1 MTTTAAPP
9 ATVVARV
16 VAGKEWSP
24 GDAVSVGTFCSF
36 VQAQEGYRG
45 QLTYAAAAPPR
56 EARTVPLASASLS
69 PPLEAA
75 LRARG
80 VSALFCHQAAALQAQ
95 RAGQH
100 VIVATGTSS
109 GKSLSYMVPAIE
121 AVIAKPTARVL
132 LLFPTKALAQDQLGK
147 LSALAEAACP
157 MLLAATLDGDTP
169 KADRLQLR
177 QRCHVFLSNPDL
189 LAATIL
195 PRHDEWSEVL
205 SNLALVAVDEAH
217 AYHGVFGSHV
227 ALVLRRLRRLCALY
241 GASPTFVGCSA
252 TIASPRAHFALLT
265 GLPAEAIAAVA
276 DDGAPR
282 GERVC
287 AVWNPPERPPSET
300 DADPFCFREDVEE
313 ERRQPGGARRRVST
327 LAEAARLL
335 ALLVRHGLKTLAFV
349 KARSVAELLVERTR
363 ALLPPEQAERL
374 QCYRAGY
381 SKEAR
386 RAIEA
391 APLSLLP
398 SLLLPLPP
406 LSTTPGAP
414 RDRGRALR
422 WQAAGRGVLEGMR

>member
-1 MTTTAAPP
+1 M
-9 ATVVARV
+9 
-16 VAGKEWSP
+16 
-24 GDAVSVGTFCSF
+24 
-36 VQAQEGYRG
+36 
-45 QLTYAAAAPPR
+45 
-56 EARTVPLASASLS
+56 
-69 PPLEAA
+69 
-75 LRARG
+75 
-80 VSALFCHQAAALQAQ
+80 
-95 RAGQH
+95 
-100 VIVATGTSS
+100 
-109 GKSLSYMVPAIE
+109 
-121 AVIAKPTARVL
+121 IAKPTARVL

-287 AVWNPPERPPSET
+287 AVWNPPERPPSEA
-300 DADPFCFREDVEE
+300 DADSFCFREDLEE
-313 ERRQPGGARRRVST
+313 EGRQPGGARRRVST
-327 LAEAARLL
+327 LNL
-335 ALLVRHGLKTLAFV
+335 TP
-349 KARSVAELLVERTR
+349 T
-363 ALLPPEQAERL
+363 
-374 QCYRAGY
+374 
-381 SKEAR
+381 
-386 RAIEA
+386 
-391 APLSLLP
+391 LSL
-398 SLLLPLPP
+398 LLLPLLLP
-406 LSTTPGAP
+406 LLLMLLLPLLP
-414 RDRGRALR
+414 
-422 WQAAGRGVLEGMR
+422 

>member
-1 MTTTAAPP
+1 M
-9 ATVVARV
+9 
-16 VAGKEWSP
+16 
-24 GDAVSVGTFCSF
+24 
-36 VQAQEGYRG
+36 
-45 QLTYAAAAPPR
+45 
-56 EARTVPLASASLS
+56 
-69 PPLEAA
+69 
-75 LRARG
+75 
-80 VSALFCHQAAALQAQ
+80 
-95 RAGQH
+95 
-100 VIVATGTSS
+100 
-109 GKSLSYMVPAIE
+109 
-121 AVIAKPTARVL
+121 IAKPTARVL

-265 GLPAEAIAAVA
+265 GLPPAAIAAVT

-282 GERVC
+282 GERVV
-287 AVWNPPERPPSET
+287 AVWNPPVRPPS
-300 DADPFCFREDVEE
+300 DADAAPFDFGEARPP
-313 ERRQPGGARRRVST
+313 PGGARRRAST
-327 LAEAARLL
+327 LEEAAQLL
-335 ALLVRHGLKTLAFV
+335 ALLARHGLKTIAFV

-363 ALLPPEQAERL
+363 ALLPPAQAALL

-381 SKEAR
+381 TKEAR
-386 RAIEA
+386 RAIE
-391 APLSLLP
+391 LELF
-398 SLLLPLPP
+398 
-406 LSTTPGAP
+406 
-414 RDRGRALR
+414 
-422 WQAAGRGVLEGMR
+422 AGRLAGVVATNALELGVDVGRRRPS

>member
-1 MTTTAAPP
+1 
-9 ATVVARV
+9 
-16 VAGKEWSP
+16 
-24 GDAVSVGTFCSF
+24 
-36 VQAQEGYRG
+36 
-45 QLTYAAAAPPR
+45 
-56 EARTVPLASASLS
+56 
-69 PPLEAA
+69 
-75 LRARG
+75 
-80 VSALFCHQAAALQAQ
+80 
-95 RAGQH
+95 
-100 VIVATGTSS
+100 
-109 GKSLSYMVPAIE
+109 MVPAIE

-189 LAATIL
+189 LAYGCSLHHIRLQPPSHTAAASLTYGCRCHVFLSNPDLLAATIL

-205 SNLALVAVDEAH
+205 SNLSLVAVDEAH

-227 ALVLRRLRRLCALY
+227 SLVLRRLRRLCALY

-287 AVWNPPERPPSET
+287 AVWNPPERPPSEA

-313 ERRQPGGARRRVST
+313 EGRQPGGARRRVST

-363 ALLPPEQAERL
+363 ALLPTEQAERL

-391 APLSLLP
+391 ELFAGRLLGVVATNALELGVDVGCLDAVLADP
-398 SLLLPLPP
+398 RYLVITPVTWLPP
-406 LSTTPGAP
+406 LSPGLSP
-414 RDRGRALR
+414 LSPGLSPLLPGDHLLLPGCHP
-422 WQAAGRGVLEGMR
+422 VLPGYHP